1 MRDYGRVYSS
11 FWTSADVRPF
21 SDDGKLLALYLLSN
35 SHGTIAGVGYL
46 PDGYVCDD
54 INWQPVRVSEGFTEL
69 SRKGFANRC
78 ETTNWVWVTKFFDW
92 NRPHNPNQWKAAR
105 KIAGSVPAKCS
116 WHAAFMQEFAIA
128 AGDFPKENPNPLRTV
143 PQTVTKGSPS
153 ESGSEINNRKQN
165 QESASASASASGSD
179 ARTSMS
185 LQERVRANGNHGAKP

>member
-1 MRDYGRVYSS
+1 VRDYGRVYST
-11 FWTSADVRPF
+11 FWTSADVREF

-35 SHGTIAGVGYL
+35 AHGTIAGVCRL

-54 INWQPVRVSEGFTEL
+54 LGWSPQRVVGGFAEL

-78 ETTNWVWVTKFFDW
+78 ETTQWVWVTKFFDW

-116 WHAAFMQEFAIA
+116 WSAAFLEEFKIA
-128 AGDFPKENPNPLRTV
+128 AGDFPRENPNPLRIV
-143 PQTVTKGSPS
+143 SKGSPS

-165 QESASASASASGSD
+165 QDSGSASD
-179 ARTSMS
+179 ACKPT
-185 LQERVRANGNHGAKP
+185 LHDAHEKAKRNSPREAVQ

>member
-11 FWTSADVRPF
+11 FWTSADMRSL

-35 SHGTIAGVGYL
+35 PHGTIAGVCRL

-54 INWQPVRVSEGFTEL
+54 LTWQPQRVSQGFDEL

-78 ETTNWVWVTKFFDW
+78 GTTDWVWVTKFFDW

-105 KIAGSVPAKCS
+105 KMAGSVPEKCS

-143 PQTVTKGSPS
+143 PKGLPS
-153 ESGSEINNRKQN
+153 ESGSGAV
-165 QESASASASASGSD
+165 SVTGTVSVSGSGAD
-179 ARTSMS
+179 ARPTFSTV
-185 LQERVRANGNHGAKP
+185 QKRAQMNGRPKP